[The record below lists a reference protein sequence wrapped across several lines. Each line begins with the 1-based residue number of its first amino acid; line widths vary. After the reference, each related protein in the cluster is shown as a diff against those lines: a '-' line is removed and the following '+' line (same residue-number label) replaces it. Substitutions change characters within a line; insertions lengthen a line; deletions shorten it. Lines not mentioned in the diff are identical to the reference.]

1 MPVTYVRNAETGEF
15 EKVGPG
21 GATTDTT
28 LSMAGKPADA
38 AAVGAALSNKVNKEY
53 VDSSISCFSNPN
65 LLINSD
71 FRNPINQ
78 RGAQSYESK
87 TSGKDTYNIDRWHAS
102 YGTIVT
108 VNSGSITVAGNTA
121 SNRYF
126 YQTFERQLS
135 GTFTLSFEIANLQGN
150 VSMFYDASGGAK
162 TVGIPTGT
170 TQMTFTATSLKS
182 VGFFLPKTNGVSM
195 TINWAKL
202 EVGDIATQF
211 TPRLYPEEL
220 ALCRRYYQNIDL
232 HCSPGFSSDDGTEV
246 TFASNVYLRGAPSIT
261 IKVPPNFLRRDSTGD
276 IATNLTFSSVYCK
289 ENVCSV
295 TFKSSANLGSRTVV
309 WPIYEFAIT
318 ADAEIY

>member
-38 AAVGAALSNKVNKEY
+38 AAVGAALSYKVDREY
-53 VDSSISCFSNPN
+53 VDSSISYLSNPN

-78 RGAQSYESK
+78 RGSQSYESK
-87 TSGKDTYNIDRWHAS
+87 TSGKDTYSIDRWHAS

-108 VNSGSITVAGNTA
+108 VNSGNITIAGNTS

-126 YQTFERQLS
+126 YQTFERQIS
-135 GTFTLSFEIANLQGN
+135 GTFTLSFDIANRQGN
-150 VSMFYDASGGAK
+150 VSLFYDTNGTAK
-162 TVGIPTGT
+162 TVGIPEGAN
-170 TQMTFTATSLKS
+170 QMTFTATNVKS
-182 VGFFLPKTNGVSM
+182 VGFLLPKTNGTSI

-202 EVGDIATQF
+202 EVGSVATQF

-220 ALCRRYYQNIDL
+220 AMCRRYYQNIDL
-232 HCSPGFSSDDGTEV
+232 HCSTGLSSDDGTEV
-246 TFASNVYLRGAPSIT
+246 TFATNVYLRDVPSIT
-261 IKVPPNFLRRDSTGD
+261 IKVQPKLLRRDSTND
-276 IATNLTFSSVYCK
+276 ITTTLTFSSVYCK
-289 ENVCSV
+289 ENVCSA
-295 TFKSSANLGSRTVV
+295 TFKSSASLGSRTVV